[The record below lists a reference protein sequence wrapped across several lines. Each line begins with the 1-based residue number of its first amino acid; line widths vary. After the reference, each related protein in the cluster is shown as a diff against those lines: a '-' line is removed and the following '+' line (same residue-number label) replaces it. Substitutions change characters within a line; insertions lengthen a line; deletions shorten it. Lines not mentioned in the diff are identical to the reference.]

1 MKKKGGWGG
10 EGDLCYA
17 CSETRVHDDLFRVGG
32 GDRLCCVSSLCLE
45 AVFSER
51 ARTNFSSLC
60 VFVRIFHLFCCHL
73 LSFVSFNSFL

>member
-1 MKKKGGWGG
+1 MVVIYGRKDEEEGGWGWG
-10 EGDLCYA
+10 RGTFAMLAARHVY
-17 CSETRVHDDLFRVGG
+17 TMTYLGWGG

-60 VFVRIFHLFCCHL
+60 VFV
-73 LSFVSFNSFL
+73 